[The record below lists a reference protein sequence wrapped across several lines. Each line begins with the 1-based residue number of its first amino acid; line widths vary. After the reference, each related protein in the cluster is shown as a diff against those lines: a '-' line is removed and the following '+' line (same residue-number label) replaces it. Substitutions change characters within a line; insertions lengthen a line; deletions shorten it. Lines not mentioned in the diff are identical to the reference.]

1 MKIKSFFFVFL
12 LCFFF
17 SGNLI
22 GQTASLSKIKVTK
35 TYSDYLDAVFLDI
48 GTRYNVKFSYD
59 WYAIHQ
65 ISFNGSFNNAPLDSI
80 LNILCSKY
88 NLKYHFDDNIVEIE
102 KIKEET
108 NSEFTEVTSGATEYN
123 DKKIYFGDPKLFKFT
138 LSGKVRDE
146 NTGEALPYA
155 IIGIPG
161 TSVSAVTNTDGYFTL
176 LKIPSDTS
184 TLTISYMGYKTRKFY
199 LTPETQ
205 RENLI
210 IELLAAS
217 TNLSAVEIKGERL
230 ELMRVA
236 SAEISTVKLSPQKIA
251 TLPNIGEKD
260 IMRSFQLMPGVS
272 SSNETSS
279 GLYVRGGTPDQ
290 NLILYDGFTVYQV
303 DHLYGFFSAFNSN
316 AIKDIQLYKGG
327 FESKFGG
334 RLSSVTEIT
343 AKEGNQK
350 NFNIGGDLSLL
361 SANAYM
367 EIPMGKKITFFVAG
381 RKSYKGPLY
390 NKIFKE
396 FNNQG
401 TTTETNAPANSH
413 MPSGTETTVKSFF
426 YDLNSKLTYKPSSK
440 DIIALSFYNGTD
452 KLDNSRKMSTP
463 SFLQDKG
470 IDLSSSTS
478 DLTKYGNLGGAVK
491 WSRKWSNNF
500 YGNTLI
506 SYSNYYSNRN
516 RTGNTAFKGPGG
528 DDKNMQSG
536 ILENNNLKDYG
547 FKSDYQWDILK
558 DNKIE
563 FGCFATYNDI
573 HYSFSQND
581 TTTYLN
587 RQDYGSVSGG
597 YVQDNFKF
605 FDSKLSLVPGVR
617 LTYFNITNKVYS
629 EPRFSINYN
638 ITDKL
643 QLKFATGRYYQF
655 VNRVEREDI
664 MTGSRDFW
672 ILSDR
677 NKVPVGEA
685 IHYIIGT
692 SYDTK
697 NYLYSVEAYYKDLKG
712 LTEYSIRF
720 KPQVGSGGYSENFF
734 NGNGIAKGIEF
745 LAQKKSGKLNGWVSY
760 TLGQALD
767 YFPVYSDKY
776 FPASQDVTH
785 EFKIVSMYKW
795 KRWDFSATWIF
806 ATGRPYTAPEGG
818 YQLTLLDGTASNY
831 ITVGEKNSLRLPN
844 YHRLDIAANYNFF
857 NSRKKAVGYIG
868 ISIFNVYNRKNVWYK
883 EYKIAEGYVV
893 ETNINYLGITPNLTL
908 SFKLR

>member
-1 MKIKSFFFVFL
+1 
-12 LCFFF
+12 
-17 SGNLI
+17 LI
-22 GQTASLSKIKVTK
+22 GQSQSLSKIKVTK
-35 TYSDYLDAVFLDI
+35 TYSDFLDAVFLDI
-48 GTRYNVKFSYD
+48 GTSYQVKFSYD
-59 WYAIHQ
+59 WYTIHQ

-80 LNILCSKY
+80 LNILCDRY
-88 NLKYHFDDNIVEIE
+88 NLKYHFDEGIVEIE
-102 KIKEET
+102 KNNDYA
-108 NSEFTEVTSGATEYN
+108 NSGFAEGANEIEEYN
-123 DKKIYFGDPKLFKFT
+123 DRKIYFGSPT
-138 LSGKVRDE
+138 LTNYTISGKIRDK
-146 NTGEALPYA
+146 NTGESLPYA

-176 LKIPSDTS
+176 LKVPSDTS
-184 TLTISYMGYKTRKFY
+184 TLTISYMGYKTRKFF
-199 LTPETQ
+199 LTPETP

-210 IELLAAS
+210 IELLTAS
-217 TNLSAVEIKGERL
+217 TQLSAVEIKGERT
-230 ELMRVA
+230 ELMRVPV
-236 SAEISTVKLSPQKIA
+236 EISTIKLAPQKIS
-251 TLPNIGEKD
+251 TLPSIGEKD

-272 SSNETSS
+272 GSNETSS

-327 FESKFGG
+327 FESKYGG

-361 SANAYM
+361 SFNAYM

-390 NKIFKE
+390 NKIFKK
-396 FNNQG
+396 FNTQG
-401 TTTETNAPANSH
+401 TETETNTSSNSH
-413 MPSGTETTVKSFF
+413 MPSGMETTVTSFF
-426 YDLNSKLTYKPSSK
+426 YDLNSKITYRPTSK
-440 DIIALSFYNGTD
+440 DIITLSFYNGTD
-452 KLDNSRKMSTP
+452 KLDNSTEMSTP
-463 SFLQDKG
+463 SFLQNKG
-470 IDLSSSTS
+470 IDLNSSTS
-478 DLTKYGNLGGAVK
+478 DLTKYGNLGGALK
-491 WSRKWSNNF
+491 WSRKWNNKF

-516 RTGNTAFKGPGG
+516 RSGNTAFKGPGG
-528 DDKNMQSG
+528 DDKNVQSG
-536 ILENNNLKDYG
+536 LLENNNLKDYS
-547 FKSDYQWDILK
+547 FKSDYQWDIIK

-573 HYSFSQND
+573 HYSYSQND
-581 TTTYLN
+581 TSTYLN
-587 RQDYGSVSGG
+587 RQDYGFISGG
-597 YVQDNFKF
+597 YVQDNLKF

-617 LTYFNITNKVYS
+617 FTYFNITNKPYT
-629 EPRFSINYN
+629 EPRFSANYSL
-638 ITDKL
+638 TDKL

-672 ILSDR
+672 VLSDG
-677 NKVPVGEA
+677 NNVPVGEA
-685 IHYIIGT
+685 MHYILGT

-720 KPQVGSGGYSENFF
+720 EPQMGGNGYSENFY
-734 NGNGIAKGIEF
+734 NGIGTAKGIEF

-760 TLGQALD
+760 TLGQSLD
-767 YFPVYSDKY
+767 YFTAFSSKW
-776 FPASQDVTH
+776 FPADQDVTH

-818 YQLTLLDGTASNY
+818 YQLTMLDGVTSNY
-831 ITVGEKNSLRLPN
+831 ITVGDKNSLRFPD

-857 NSRKKAVGYIG
+857 NSKKKAVGYIG
-868 ISIFNVYNRKNVWYK
+868 CSIFNVYNRKNVWYK
-883 EYKIAEGYVV
+883 EYTIVEKYVIA
-893 ETNINYLGITPNLTL
+893 TNIDYLGITPNITL